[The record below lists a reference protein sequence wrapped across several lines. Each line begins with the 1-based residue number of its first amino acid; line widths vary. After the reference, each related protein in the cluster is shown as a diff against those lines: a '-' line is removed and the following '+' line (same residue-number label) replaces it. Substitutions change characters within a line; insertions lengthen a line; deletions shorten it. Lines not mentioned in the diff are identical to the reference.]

1 MNINH
6 NSTYDIPEA
15 LRNTQLAKIIDNE
28 IEYKK
33 LILNEIKEIT
43 NNFSSN
49 NIKSHLKIRFIAKFL
64 AKIFKVY
71 HLDKNLT
78 SDIVNGIDSVL
89 LSREHIGT
97 DNSFNLLF
105 ASYLYTNV
113 ELTTNKEQAG
123 EIVIKLLNNIKS
135 PFRRYIVHNKL
146 DKVVGNEKVFK
157 FKKIVIIHSKGKF
170 NLMFN
175 YMPLNY
181 TSSIY
186 EFIKSLIPVGRVVRI
201 KDRDNQVI
209 MSNSA
214 QETQEKQFLHKLKE
228 QMKQPASY
236 SHTDELEDTS
246 TDIILTCR

>member
-1 MNINH
+1 MDTAH
-6 NSTYDIPEA
+6 NSTYNIPEA
-15 LRNTQLAKIIDNE
+15 LRNTQLGKVIDNE

-33 LILNEIKEIT
+33 FILNEIREIT
-43 NNFSSN
+43 DNFSST
-49 NIKSHLKIRFIAKFL
+49 NIKAHLKIRFIAKFL

-78 SDIVNGIDSVL
+78 YDIVNGINSVL
-89 LSREHIGT
+89 LAREYIGT

-113 ELTTNKEQAG
+113 ELTTNPDKSG
-123 EIVIKLLNNIKS
+123 EIIIKLLDNIKS

-146 DKVVGNEKVFK
+146 DKIVKDEKFFR
-157 FKKIVIIHSKGKF
+157 FKKIVISYSERKYK
-170 NLMFN
+170 LTFN

-201 KDRDNQVI
+201 KDRDDQVI
-209 MSNSA
+209 MSNLA
-214 QETQEKQFLHKLKE
+214 QEEKEKEVLSTTIKKL
-228 QMKQPASY
+228 QPAFYSY
-236 SHTDELEDTS
+236 TDALDDTS
-246 TDIILTCR
+246 KDIVLTCR